1 MKFPSLMVMCDIC
14 QLCCYRDLFRVL
26 YSMLFHFCKRKLNVV
41 LLFYMFC
48 MFWNS
53 LHSSLIICFLKSL
66 RAPLWNLRLVGLWG
80 SRSSGTFSVSAL
92 VTNLV
97 RDAAN
102 VHPALLCF
110 RACGQSVFPCL
121 LEVPCGQRHVRR
133 SSTCCFLSEVFMSEA
148 LMPLL
153 LPVCR

>member
-1 MKFPSLMVMCDIC
+1 MTFASFVATVIFSGFCTPRYSIFAKGSSTLSYF
-14 QLCCYRDLFRVL
+14 L
-26 YSMLFHFCKRKLNVV
+26 YFCT
-41 LLFYMFC
+41 
-48 MFWNS
+48 FWNS

-66 RAPLWNLRLVGLWG
+66 RAPLWNLCLVGLWG
-80 SRSSGTFSVSAL
+80 SRSSGTFSVSVL

-102 VHPALLCF
+102 VHPALLYF

-133 SSTCCFLSEVFMSEA
+133 SGTCCFLSEVFTSEV

-153 LPVCR
+153 LPVCQ